1 MRWQGKPRRVTR
13 LLWEDIH
20 GPIPPSLCVCHDC
33 DNPPCCNPA
42 HLFLGTHQANM
53 TDMARKGRVRHG
65 NRRGMNGSKAKLT
78 DDQVREIRALQGT
91 ATLEEVGRRY
101 GVSFSTIGMIWRR
114 DTWFHI

>member
-1 MRWQGKPRRVTR
+1 
-13 LLWEDIH
+13 
-20 GPIPPSLCVCHDC
+20 
-33 DNPPCCNPA
+33 
-42 HLFLGTHQANM
+42 
-53 TDMARKGRVRHG
+53 
-65 NRRGMNGSKAKLT
+65 MNGSKAKLT